1 MRSFAAKRTITVA
14 ASVTGFMAAL
24 SPTSV
29 AGADPVQRAEPVL
42 CQLAPPS
49 GTNPQT
55 GAIVGATGTP
65 RAGRVDHQG
74 AVSADLSAT
83 CFSNQD
89 VFFRFRITRT
99 RDGRQ
104 FNGTAWLRLAG
115 ADCARPAGCTRNL
128 VTAPMKIGGNNTGN
142 DEWTIQFLDAANNVS
157 GTAGVYPTSFLPPVF
172 PPSGTPLQSPE
183 VISVS
188 ALF

>member
-1 MRSFAAKRTITVA
+1 MVIAAT
-14 ASVTGFMAAL
+14 AAL
-24 SPTSV
+24 GFTSIASPGSV
-29 AGADPVQRAEPVL
+29 ANADPVQRAEPVL

-65 RAGRVDHQG
+65 RPARVDNQG

-89 VFFRFRITRT
+89 VFFRFRITRA

-104 FNGTAWLRLAG
+104 FNGTAWMRLVG

-128 VTAPMKIGGNNTGN
+128 VSSPIKIGGNNTGN
-142 DEWTIQFLDAANNVS
+142 DEWSIQFLDAAGNVT

-172 PPSGTPLQSPE
+172 PPSSAPLQSPE
-183 VISVS
+183 VISIP